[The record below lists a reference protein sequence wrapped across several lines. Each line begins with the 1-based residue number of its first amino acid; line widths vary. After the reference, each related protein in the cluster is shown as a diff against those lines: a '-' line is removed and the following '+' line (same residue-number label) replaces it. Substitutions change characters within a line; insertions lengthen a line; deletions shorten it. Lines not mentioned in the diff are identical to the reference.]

1 MWPSLLDQLTKDDR
15 EFLHEFGVPSSV
27 LSNWRKGKRLPTEP
41 QVAALAARLNVDRH
55 ELQDEIALM
64 RATPEQRTLL
74 ERVMRKSAG
83 AIASIAVMVAV
94 VFGSLTANGPTAF
107 SRSR

>member
-1 MWPSLLDQLTKDDR
+1 MLLDLLKTLDR
-15 EFLHEFGVPSSV
+15 EKREQLRDFGITDQLV
-27 LSNWRKGKRLPTEP
+27 SNWRTGRRLPTEV
-41 QVAALAARLNVDRH
+41 QAVALASVCGVDRH

-74 ERVMRKSAG
+74 ERVMSKSAG
-83 AIASIAVMVAV
+83 VIATVAVMVAV